1 MNTSNT
7 PFRNSAPA
15 ATRAANDPAHLPQ
28 AVRRDWITHT
38 LRGLEPWIG
47 GSIALQT
54 AWVAT
59 TVFSALPLLWLFVGY
74 AALIALW
81 CKVRPA
87 HHQAEVFLRGAALV
101 AGAYVLHTHIAA
113 EVGGPGSPFFF
124 WLSITVLYYAFMLK
138 PAWGLALVAL
148 AALEFAAS
156 AWLLGRAQW
165 SALAAPLGFL
175 AIFPVV
181 VAMRFGVAM
190 RKSDEA
196 IEHSLLD
203 ASTALYNMQ
212 GLLHHGQQMLDSCA
226 HDRKPLSMVVIDCAD
241 LHEIR
246 TIYGR
251 DTARRVLARVVRK
264 LNAVAG
270 DRGLVARTAPT
281 RFTVLLP
288 GMTREKACQTIERC
302 LGAPA
307 RFEYDERG
315 CDIVI
320 VPDFVVDPVRPGMDA
335 LARTHDQMCDDLH
348 KSRQAALQRERYL
361 TMERESH
368 SHPAP
373 LVPNLAA
380 ARPRQANAASAVTP
394 PTVPVPLLRVG

>member
-1 MNTSNT
+1 
-7 PFRNSAPA
+7 
-15 ATRAANDPAHLPQ
+15 
-28 AVRRDWITHT
+28 
-38 LRGLEPWIG
+38 
-47 GSIALQT
+47 
-54 AWVAT
+54 
-59 TVFSALPLLWLFVGY
+59 
-74 AALIALW
+74 
-81 CKVRPA
+81 
-87 HHQAEVFLRGAALV
+87 
-101 AGAYVLHTHIAA
+101 
-113 EVGGPGSPFFF
+113 
-124 WLSITVLYYAFMLK
+124 
-138 PAWGLALVAL
+138 
-148 AALEFAAS
+148 
-156 AWLLGRAQW
+156 
-165 SALAAPLGFL
+165 
-175 AIFPVV
+175 
-181 VAMRFGVAM
+181 M
-190 RKSDEA
+190 RKSDDA

-212 GLLHHGQQMLDSCA
+212 GLLHHGKHMLDSCA

-264 LNAVAG
+264 LNALAG

-373 LVPNLAA
+373 LVPNLAT
-380 ARPRQANAASAVTP
+380 ARPRQANAANAVTP